1 MAKELRKQLALE
13 YHSKGRPGKIEV
25 VPTKEAKTQRD
36 LSLAY
41 SPGVAEPCKEIAANP
56 EDVFKYTAKG
66 NLVGVIT
73 NGTAVL
79 GLGNIGPEASKP
91 VMEGKAV
98 LFKIFADIDVFDI
111 EINETD
117 PQKFVDIVAALE
129 PTFGGINLEDIKAP
143 ECFFIEQELKKRCK
157 IPVMHD
163 DQHGTAIISSAALL
177 NALELQ
183 KKKIEKV
190 TIVVNGAGAAATAC
204 MRLYVSLGAKP
215 DNFIVFDKEGILHNG
230 RTDIPDLQQPFVK
243 DKKYSN
249 WDLAKAMKD
258 ADVFLGLSVGNV
270 VTAEMVKSMAK
281 NPIVFA
287 MANPVPEI
295 MYDVAKASRKDLIMA
310 TGRSDTPNMVN
321 NVLGFPYIFRG
332 ALDVRATGINEAMKL
347 AAVKALA
354 ELAKTPVPDIVNL
367 AYNEKALCFG
377 DDYIIP
383 KPLDPRLLA
392 AIAPAVAKAAIE
404 SGVARKTITDWDAYE
419 IEMNSRLGLDNQ
431 LSRAIGNKARQNPKR
446 VVFADAENSKVLKAA
461 QLVLEEKIGFPILLG
476 NEKRIRKIAED
487 NAVDLEGMP
496 IINPQDDD
504 TEEMR
509 KSFGEIFFEKRKRKG
524 VNNYEA
530 YKAMKDRNHFG
541 CMMVETGVADCMI
554 SGLSRNYPDTIR
566 PALHIIGTDP
576 NVKKIAGMYLLFTKR
591 GPLFLAD
598 TTVNFN
604 PTAEELAEITL
615 MVAKEVRQFNLV
627 PKIAML
633 SYSNFGS
640 SDSPEAKLVQK
651 AHKIVKEKEPNL
663 ICDGEMQGIL
673 AFNKEILKENY
684 PFSELINGEVNTL
697 IFPNLSAG
705 NIAYNLLQEVG
716 GADSIGPILLGLN
729 KPVHV
734 LQLGSSIRSIF
745 NMVVIAVVDAQ
756 AKNKSKEITL
766 PATQEEIKKPKWWK
780 SRKAVSS

>member
-183 KKKIEKV
+183 KKKIEQV

-215 DNFIVFDKEGILHNG
+215 NNFIVFDKEGILHNG

-249 WDLAKAMKD
+249 WDLAKAMED

-281 NPIVFA
+281 KPIVFA

-367 AYNEKALCFG
+367 AYNEKALSFG
-377 DDYIIP
+377 EDYIIP

-392 AIAPAVAKAAIE
+392 AVAPAVAKAAIE

-509 KSFGEIFFEKRKRKG
+509 KSFGEIFFEKRQRKG

-576 NVKKIAGMYLLFTKR
+576 SVKKIAGMYLLFTKR

-756 AKNKSKEITL
+756 AKNKSKETTL
-766 PATQEEIKKPKWWK
+766 PATQDEIKKPKWWK
-780 SRKAVSS
+780 SRKAAGS